1 MVPYLI
7 RERASEYAVNCIYSR
22 AQIDRQLL
30 DGVDRA
36 RGPSKE
42 MKCVMK

>member
-7 RERASEYAVNCIYSR
+7 RERASPYAVNCIYSR
-22 AQIDRQLL
+22 GQIGRQLQ
-30 DGVDRA
+30 DGVGRV
-36 RGPSKE
+36 RGLSKE